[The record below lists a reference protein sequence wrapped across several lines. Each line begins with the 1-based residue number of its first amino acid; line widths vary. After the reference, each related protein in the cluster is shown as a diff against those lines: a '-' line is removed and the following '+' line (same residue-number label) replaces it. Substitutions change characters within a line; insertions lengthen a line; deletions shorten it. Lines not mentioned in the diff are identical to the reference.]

1 MLRTNHAPYVT
12 KALRKVIMK
21 RPYLENLYFKKT
33 LGSMKKYKKQKNF
46 CSKLYKKERRRY
58 FESLDTSKIVDNKTF
73 WKNIQPLFS
82 EKRKVANKVTH
93 VDKENQIFS
102 ETNLVSE
109 EINSFFQNATK
120 NLDINENS
128 YIKHDMKLMNIQIQ
142 LKKPFTNT

>member
-1 MLRTNHAPYVT
+1 METYSA
-12 KALRKVIMK
+12 I
-21 RPYLENLYFKKT
+21 
-33 LGSMKKYKKQKNF
+33 
-46 CSKLYKKERRRY
+46 
-58 FESLDTSKIVDNKTF
+58 I
-73 WKNIQPLFS
+73 S

-93 VDKENQIFS
+93 VDKEDQIIS